1 MNVLIAFPD
10 ALLTRAGGLRT
21 QVERTCAELTNL
33 GVNIVFFNPNKEYDF
48 SAYDLVH
55 IFSMN
60 TPTYFKALI
69 FKGKIPL
76 VFSSVMWRNGSRKKI
91 RFLVELFRKSP
102 YMLLND
108 TLTCREMSTWAN
120 LILPNTDAEALWLKE
135 AVGVDI
141 NKCFTVPNGADD
153 FFENKSLDQL
163 KISSTI
169 KYDHD
174 FILCVSVLSTR
185 KNLINLA
192 NVAYK
197 LNYPLVLVGP
207 VVDVVVE
214 DHIKKLISQ
223 GANIEILGF
232 LENSSNEIGYLFRKC
247 KVFCLPSYYETPGIA
262 ALEAGLCGAN
272 LVITEVGGTKEYFND
287 YAIYIDPYNIDS
299 LEKGLKNA
307 WEREW
312 SEGDKSALAEHIRN
326 NFAWSAVAKKTLDAY
341 KMVLRK

>member
-1 MNVLIAFPD
+1 MNILVAFPD

-21 QVERTCAELTNL
+21 QVERTCAELINL
-33 GVNIVFFNPNKEYDF
+33 GVNVEFFNPNEEYDYTKF
-48 SAYDLVH
+48 DLVH

-69 FKGKIPL
+69 FKDKIPL
-76 VFSSVMWRNGSRKKI
+76 VFSSVMWRNGSRNKI

-102 YMLLND
+102 YMILND

-120 LILPNTDAEALWLKE
+120 LILPNTDAEGVWLEE

-153 FFENKSLDQL
+153 FFEKKTTEQL
-163 KISSTI
+163 ASSSNI
-169 KYDHD
+169 KYDYD

-192 NVAYK
+192 NTAYR

-207 VVDVVVE
+207 VVDTVVE
-214 DHIKKLISQ
+214 NHLKRLIEQ
-223 GANIEILGF
+223 GADIKIVGF
-232 LENSSNEIGYLFRKC
+232 LENSSDEIGYLFRTC
-247 KVFCLPSYYETPGIA
+247 RVFCLPSYYETPGIA

-272 LVITEVGGTKEYFND
+272 IVITEVGGTKEYFNEF
-287 YAIYIDPYNIDS
+287 AIYIDPYDIKT
-299 LEKGLKNA
+299 LESGLKQA
-307 WEREW
+307 WSRDWNENC
-312 SEGDKSALAEHIRN
+312 KQKLAEHIRS
-326 NFAWSAVAKKTLDAY
+326 NFSWTAVARKTLAAY
-341 KMVLRK
+341 KQVSKK